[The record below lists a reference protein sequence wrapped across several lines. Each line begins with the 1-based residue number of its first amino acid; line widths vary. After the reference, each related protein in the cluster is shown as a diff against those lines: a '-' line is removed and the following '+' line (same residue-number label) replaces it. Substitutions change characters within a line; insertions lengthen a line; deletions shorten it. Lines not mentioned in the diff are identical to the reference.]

1 MGATISQLM
10 ILFAFILCGFV
21 IGRIKHIPREKSSI
35 ISVLL
40 VNVFLPAKIFLNF
53 SKQCTVSYFTKS
65 YPTLFVSTALLLL
78 LVFVS
83 WLMSKLLTKQEYERK
98 VYRYS
103 FAISNYA
110 YLGYVFVENTLGEA
124 ALTDM
129 ILFCIPFAFYTYT
142 FGYSLLSNKPKS
154 WKNMITPMTVAI
166 ALGMVFGMCA
176 IPIPAVFSKMFE
188 FASGCVGPLSMI
200 VTGLVIASFTLKEL
214 LPDLKTV
221 MFSLIRLLAI
231 PAFLLGICFL
241 CELLFPLPSAV
252 YPAVIIMGCMPC
264 GLNTIVFPEAY
275 GGNPQTGASMAMI
288 SHTLCVVTIPLMYSL
303 MTLIFGTPFAA

>member
-1 MGATISQLM
+1 M
-10 ILFAFILCGFV
+10 
-21 IGRIKHIPREKSSI
+21 
-35 ISVLL
+35 
-40 VNVFLPAKIFLNF
+40 NF

-78 LVFVS
+78 LVLVS
-83 WLMSKLLTKQEYERK
+83 WIISKPLTKQPYERR

-103 FAISNYA
+103 FAISDYA
-110 YLGYVFVENTLGEA
+110 YLGYVFVEHTLGEA

-166 ALGMVFGMCA
+166 ALGMIFGMCA
-176 IPIPAVFSKMFE
+176 IPIPPVFSKMFE
-188 FASGCVGPLSMI
+188 LASGCVGPLSMI
-200 VTGLVIASFTLKEL
+200 VTGLVIASFASKEL
-214 LPDLKTV
+214 LPDMKTV
-221 MFSLIRLLAI
+221 IFSLIRLLAI

-241 CELLFPLPSAV
+241 CELFFPLPSAV

-264 GLNTIVFPEAY
+264 GLNTIVFPSIAGEDCRM
-275 GGNPQTGASMAMI
+275 GARFVLL
-288 SHTLCVVTIPLMYSL
+288 SHILCLATIPFWMWII
-303 MTLIFGTPFAA
+303 T

>member
-10 ILFAFILCGFV
+10 ILFAFILCGFI

-35 ISVLL
+35 LSVLL
-40 VNVFLPAKIFLNF
+40 VNLLLPAKIFLNF
-53 SKQCTVSYFTKS
+53 SQQCTLEYFTKS

-83 WLMSKLLTKQEYERK
+83 WLISKLLTKHPYERK

-110 YLGYVFVENTLGEA
+110 YLGYVFVENTLGAA

-166 ALGMVFGMCA
+166 ALGMVFGMCNV
-176 IPIPAVFSKMFE
+176 PLPSFCTSVLNL
-188 FASGCVGPLSMI
+188 ASGCVGPLSMI

-214 LPDLKTV
+214 LPDVKTV
-221 MFSLIRLLAI
+221 IFSLIRLVAI
-231 PAFLLGICFL
+231 PAFLFGICFL
-241 CELLFPLPSAV
+241 CELIVPLPSAV
-252 YPAVIIMGCMPC
+252 YPAVVIMGCMPC
-264 GLNTIVFPEAY
+264 GLNTIVFPSMVGEDCRM
-275 GGNPQTGASMAMI
+275 GARFVVL
-288 SHTLCVVTIPLMYSL
+288 SHVLCLATSPLWMWII
-303 MTLIFGTPFAA
+303 T

>member
-10 ILFAFILCGFV
+10 ILFAFILCGFI
-21 IGRIKHIPREKSSI
+21 IGRIKRIPREKSSI
-35 ISVLL
+35 LSVLL
-40 VNVFLPAKIFLNF
+40 VNLLLPAKIFLNF
-53 SKQCTVSYFTKS
+53 SQQCTLEYFTKS
-65 YPTLFVSTALLLL
+65 YPTLFISTAFLLL

-83 WLMSKLLTKQEYERK
+83 WLISKPLTKHPYERK

-110 YLGYVFVENTLGEA
+110 YLGYVFVENTLGAA

-166 ALGMVFGMCA
+166 ALGMVFGMCNV
-176 IPIPAVFSKMFE
+176 PLPSFCTSVLNL
-188 FASGCVGPLSMI
+188 ASGCVGPLSMI

-214 LPDLKTV
+214 LPDVKTV
-221 MFSLIRLLAI
+221 IFSLIRLVAI
-231 PAFLLGICFL
+231 PAFLFGICFL
-241 CELLFPLPSAV
+241 CELIVPLPSAV
-252 YPAVIIMGCMPC
+252 YPAVVIMGCMPC
-264 GLNTIVFPEAY
+264 GLNTIVFPSMVGEDCRM
-275 GGNPQTGASMAMI
+275 GARFVLL
-288 SHTLCVVTIPLMYSL
+288 SHVLCLATIPLWMWII
-303 MTLIFGTPFAA
+303 T

>member
-10 ILFAFILCGFV
+10 ILFSFILLGFI

-35 ISVLL
+35 LSLLL

-53 SKQCTVSYFTKS
+53 SKQCTLSYFTKN

-78 LVFVS
+78 LVFIS
-83 WLMSKLLTKQEYERK
+83 WLMSKPLTKQPYERK

-110 YLGYVFVENTLGEA
+110 YLGYVFIENTLGEE
-124 ALTDM
+124 ALTNM
-129 ILFCIPFAFYTYT
+129 VLFCIPFAFYTYT

-166 ALGMVFGMCA
+166 ALGMVFGMCS
-176 IPIPAVFSKMFE
+176 IPLPSVVSKIFE
-188 FASGCVGPLSMI
+188 LASGCVGPLSMI
-200 VTGLVIASFTLKEL
+200 VTGLVISSFSLKEI

-221 MFSLIRLLAI
+221 IFSVIRLIAI
-231 PAFLLGICFL
+231 PAFLFGICFL
-241 CELLFPLPSAV
+241 CELVVPLPSAV
-252 YPAVIIMGCMPC
+252 YPAAVIMGCMPC
-264 GLNTIVFPEAY
+264 GLNTIVFPSMVGEDCRM
-275 GGNPQTGASMAMI
+275 GAKFVLL
-288 SHTLCVVTIPLMYSL
+288 SHILCLLTIPFWMWVVT
-303 MTLIFGTPFAA
+303 